1 MSPQTAGQRCVSER
15 EPELG
20 LGVVTS
26 VDAAAKRIAVGFP
39 ATGEKRLYALGTAV
53 LKRVQFRAGET
64 VAARD
69 GAPFVVD
76 SVEEKDGLL
85 TYVGGGRRLR
95 EDAVSDV
102 TSVDLPDKRLLAAQT
117 EIGRAHV

>member
-1 MSPQTAGQRCVSER
+1 M
-15 EPELG
+15 
-20 LGVVTS
+20 
-26 VDAAAKRIAVGFP
+26 DAAAKRIAVGFP

-64 VAARD
+64 VAARE

-102 TSVDLPDKRLLAAQT
+102 DRKSTRLNSSHTDISRMPSSA
-117 EIGRAHV
+117 

>member
-1 MSPQTAGQRCVSER
+1 M
-15 EPELG
+15 
-20 LGVVTS
+20 
-26 VDAAAKRIAVGFP
+26 DAAAKRIAVGFP